1 MKTRLESIMQAE
13 ERRADKVRELNV
25 LLQDADIADYVAKLF
40 GEPISGNS
48 VPQQAPTNGNGQSL
62 QNLTLTPAIKFIA
75 ENLPNRFQ
83 VGDVVK
89 KMQDGGFVFG
99 KRDPATAVRDSIYF
113 LCRGE
118 SPIFRVA
125 IKGEGGKPN
134 TYERI

>member
-1 MKTRLESIMQAE
+1 MKTRLETIIQAE
-13 ERRADKVRELNV
+13 ERRAEKVQELNA
-25 LLQDADIADYVAKLF
+25 LLQDTDIADYVTKLF
-40 GEPISGNS
+40 GEPITGTS
-48 VPQQAPTNGNGQSL
+48 VPHHAPTNGNGQSL

-75 ENLPNRFQ
+75 ESLPSRFQ

-118 SPIFRVA
+118 NPIFRVA
-125 IKGEGGKPN
+125 VKGEGGKPN
-134 TYERI
+134 IYEPV